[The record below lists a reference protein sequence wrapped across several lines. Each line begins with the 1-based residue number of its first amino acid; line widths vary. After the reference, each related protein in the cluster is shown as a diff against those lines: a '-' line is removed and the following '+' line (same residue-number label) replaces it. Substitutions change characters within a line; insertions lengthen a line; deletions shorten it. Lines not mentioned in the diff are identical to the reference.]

1 MRLSQFK
8 VLSFS
13 CYGTL
18 IDRESGV
25 YAALRPLLTQ
35 GGVTLSRESV
45 LERFSANEAR
55 QQAETPTMPYAQ
67 VLFEVHRR
75 LAKDW
80 SINASDDDRTLF
92 ARSVAQWPAYADAP
106 AALQY
111 LRRFYKLVILSN
123 ADRQSLSASGRR
135 LEVMF
140 DAIFTPQDIG
150 ACKPDPRTFEH
161 MAGRLAK
168 LDLERHTI
176 LHIARDA
183 ARERAPALTCGL
195 AFAWMNRPRHTG
207 LSSFAPSMP
216 DDAGLELRFGSLVD
230 MVKAHQE
237 QLRS

>member
-1 MRLSQFK
+1 MRLNQFK

-25 YAALRPLLTQ
+25 YAALRPLLVQ
-35 GGVTLSRESV
+35 GDVTLSRESV
-45 LERFSANEAR
+45 LERFSEYEAQ
-55 QQAETPTMPYAQ
+55 QQAKTPTAPYPQ

-75 LAKDW
+75 LAKEW
-80 SINASDDDRTLF
+80 SVNASDDDRTLF
-92 ARSVAQWPAYADAP
+92 GRCVPHWPAYADAP

-111 LRRFYKLVILSN
+111 LKRFFKLAILSN

-140 DAIFTPQDIG
+140 DAIYTPQDTG

-168 LDLERHTI
+168 LGVERHQI
-176 LHIARDA
+176 LHTACNAARD
-183 ARERAPALTCGL
+183 RAPALTCGL
-195 AFAWMNRPRHTG
+195 AFAWMNRPRHVGQGALELTI
-207 LSSFAPSMP
+207 PQ
-216 DDAGLELRFGSLVD
+216 DAALELRFGNLVD